1 MLGLLGTIGTIGTIV
16 PKSSV
21 YGIAFV
27 FNILD
32 FVRGACFAIAYI
44 MFGALVGKYFKT
56 IN

>member
-1 MLGLLGTIGTIGTIV
+1 MLGLLGTIGTIV